1 MCSGDDPLLGRALLG
16 CGCCRDGSGATILGR
31 VGVVLAVEVLEGVEP
46 LLGVGIGFKDLGAS
60 LDTLH
65 GVRVSIATR

>member
-31 VGVVLAVEVLEGVEP
+31 VGVVLAVAVLEGVEP

-65 GVRVSIATR
+65 GVRVSRATR